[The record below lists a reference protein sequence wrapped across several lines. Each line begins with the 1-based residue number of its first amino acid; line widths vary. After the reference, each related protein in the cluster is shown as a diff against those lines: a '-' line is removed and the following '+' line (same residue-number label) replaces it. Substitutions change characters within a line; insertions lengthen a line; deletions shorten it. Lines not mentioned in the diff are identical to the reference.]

1 VQFPARKK
9 LPHDVPP
16 WVSAGNLFFVTVC
29 AANRRVNTLCLPTVA
44 PQLLAA
50 ARAYQA
56 REIWYARL
64 FLLMPD
70 HWHALL
76 AFPPE
81 RTMRTVVTQWKSY
94 TAKTLGAAGVRWQ
107 RDFFDHRLRGD
118 ESLDAKASYIRASPV
133 RAGLVARAEEWPWV
147 YAVEDAD
154 AGPARSRLECGHGDV
169 PAHHGSW

>member
-1 VQFPARKK
+1 
-9 LPHDVPP
+9 
-16 WVSAGNLFFVTVC
+16 
-29 AANRRVNTLCLPTVA
+29 VNTLCLPAVA

-94 TAKTLGAAGVRWQ
+94 TAKTLAADGVRWQ
-107 RDFFDHRLRGD
+107 RDFFDHRLRCD
-118 ESLDAKASYIRASPV
+118 ESLDAKASYIRANPV
-133 RAGLVARAEEWPWV
+133 RAGSGLGCMRWETPTPGPLDRASNAGTGMGPPTMDHGRKKLSCARRP
-147 YAVEDAD
+147 AVRDFCS
-154 AGPARSRLECGHGDV
+154 P
-169 PAHHGSW
+169 PTAHCEKFSVFA